1 MCFTA
6 TLIKMQCF
14 EWGICTAT
22 ATATATAP
30 KNKCILLKQR
40 RCPSVVGGLLL
51 FDLVGLP
58 PFLFYWAFVP
68 NCIESI
74 QVVFRFPVAVSSLFS
89 LHIIDFF
96 VYAAVFSVLIAASKF
111 IFIL

>member
-1 MCFTA
+1 M
-6 TLIKMQCF
+6 
-14 EWGICTAT
+14 
-22 ATATATAP
+22 
-30 KNKCILLKQR
+30 
-40 RCPSVVGGLLL
+40 
-51 FDLVGLP
+51 DLP
-58 PFLFYWAFVP
+58 PFLSYCAFVP

-111 IFIL
+111 IFIYDEAGCLCLCGRVLCGSYYVY